1 MVIESLFFNISLTD
15 FLFLSKSKEAVFINH
30 FLIHVMVSTRP
41 MGEWGCFKF
50 FMSFFFVLLKLK
62 MKGHSYIEYANN

>member
-1 MVIESLFFNISLTD
+1 MVIESLFLNISLTD

-30 FLIHVMVSTRP
+30 FLIHVMISTTP

-50 FMSFFFVLLKLK
+50 FMSFFFCFAEIKNERPQL
-62 MKGHSYIEYANN
+62 Y